1 VAQHRLCGT
10 TFTLF
15 RYSHAIFS
23 YQPILR
29 ALTMIKKLRYLAVA
43 ILAAGLVGCA
53 SEPPR
58 EVSSVSASKTKALN
72 EPKISKAST
81 DGLNIT
87 YIEASMGFDG
97 GCNPYKS
104 FSSELNQCSELP
116 ENVAKMAIDHC
127 EKYDKKAMFH
137 GNGTSLLQMTV
148 SKFTCDKKD

>member
-1 VAQHRLCGT
+1 
-10 TFTLF
+10 
-15 RYSHAIFS
+15 
-23 YQPILR
+23 
-29 ALTMIKKLRYLAVA
+29 MIKKLRYLAVA

-58 EVSSVSASKTKALN
+58 EVSSVSSSKTKALN